1 MAQQT
6 SSDWY
11 SREDFTGDLRGR
23 FAPHVEPRNITFRAK
38 PGKEGE
44 FEALLNSAESGRAA
58 AKAMGA
64 TRNTLFLGG
73 GRMVRILE
81 FPDGTK
87 PVPMAELAAQ
97 DPTFKEFLRK
107 IGYKL

>member
-1 MAQQT
+1 MRV
-6 SSDWY
+6 S
-11 SREDFTGDLRGR
+11 F
-23 FAPHVEPRNITFRAK
+23 TFRAK

-44 FEALLNSAESGRAA
+44 FEALLNKPEA
-58 AKAMGA
+58 AKHVAYLMGA

-87 PVPMAELAAQ
+87 PVPLAEIAAR
-97 DPTFKEFLRK
+97 DAGVREFLA
-107 IGYKL
+107 KLGPLVEDGFDVERPETLEAFNKR